1 MNENMRF
8 NQHIKFVLSE
18 YTNLKLHTINYWE
31 NGIRIICEMD
41 NKIRTITISKWM
53 YDSVV
58 FHLEHDKYYNSS
70 TVDFFDMQ
78 LKLTILEA
86 FYVTKID
93 NQDS

>member
-1 MNENMRF
+1 MNEKMRF

-41 NKIRTITISKWM
+41 NKIRTITISKWI

-78 LKLTILEA
+78 L
-86 FYVTKID
+86 
-93 NQDS
+93 

>member
-1 MNENMRF
+1 MNEKMRF

-41 NKIRTITISKWM
+41 NKIRTITISKWI

>member
-18 YTNLKLHTINYWE
+18 YTNLKLHTIKY
-31 NGIRIICEMD
+31 GHVGVQLVCEMD

-58 FHLEHDKYYNSS
+58 FHLEHDKYYNDS
-70 TVDFFDMQ
+70 TIDFFDMQ

-86 FYVTKID
+86 FYVTKI
-93 NQDS
+93 NYQNS

>member
-41 NKIRTITISKWM
+41 NKIRTITISKWV

-70 TVDFFDMQ
+70 TVDFFDMH